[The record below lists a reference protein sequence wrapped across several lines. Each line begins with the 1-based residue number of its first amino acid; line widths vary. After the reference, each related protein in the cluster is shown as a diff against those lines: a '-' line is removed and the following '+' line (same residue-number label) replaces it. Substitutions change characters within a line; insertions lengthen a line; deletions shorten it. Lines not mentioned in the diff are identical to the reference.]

1 MHPKKLITCIITAFQ
16 INDGGGGA
24 QSMLP
29 SLRNFSTNKDL
40 NKKNFLLKEGEEFL
54 LTIGDDFVSLIQN
67 FEI

>member
-1 MHPKKLITCIITAFQ
+1 
-16 INDGGGGA
+16 
-24 QSMLP
+24 MLP

-40 NKKNFLLKEGEEFL
+40 NKKNFLLKEGEECL